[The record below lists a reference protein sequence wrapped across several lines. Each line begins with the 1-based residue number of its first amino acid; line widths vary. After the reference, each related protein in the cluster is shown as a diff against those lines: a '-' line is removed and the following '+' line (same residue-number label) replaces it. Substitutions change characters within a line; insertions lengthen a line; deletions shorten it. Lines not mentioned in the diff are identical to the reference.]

1 MSHTQIAREEVR
13 KQLNGPL
20 RLWSPRILNLVE
32 MMTAWLTQIF
42 AVPSEDHWRRRK
54 QVFAVPLHALKVR
67 RRK

>member
-1 MSHTQIAREEVR
+1 M
-13 KQLNGPL
+13 NGPL